1 MPPGVVGEWRQR
13 APNGKAAMAPAV
25 LASARRRGRHGPAAP
40 RSVAPVAQRRE
51 RDGRGDARGKI
62 LPRASELGAYLYC
75 GPVKFVFPPLGRT
88 EPVSWPP
95 LLMQANSPGPTLV
108 AVWFPLQ
115 VIGAAAAGV
124 AAKAT
129 APVAIVRA
137 NAAPSRSRFIARSS
151 RSDSVPGHR
160 TGAPPPYGGVP
171 YNPPQPSVS
180 PAGRGR
186 SSTET

>member
-1 MPPGVVGEWRQR
+1 
-13 APNGKAAMAPAV
+13 MAPAV
-25 LASARRRGRHGPAAP
+25 LASARRRGRHGPAARPP
-40 RSVAPVAQRRE
+40 RRPGGAALGAGRTRR
-51 RDGRGDARGKI
+51 RPGGTT
-62 LPRASELGAYLYC
+62 PRASVPSAYLYC

-129 APVAIVRA
+129 APVAMVRA
-137 NAAPSRSRFIARSS
+137 SAAPSRSRFIARSF
-151 RSDSVPGHR
+151 RSIV
-160 TGAPPPYGGVP
+160 GGVATP
-171 YNPPQPSVS
+171 DRPASHVS
-180 PAGRGR
+180 PIPFG
-186 SSTET
+186 